1 MKIRTFIL
9 MAAVLAATAL
19 FVACS
24 GGDGDDNGGDTTGT
38 LDPASIRTEKG
49 LSVAVAGQALGA
61 NFGLEADDGAAN
73 INTGGEGSAIGAPVA
88 IPAPNDVPQGLSDQ
102 SRLGVEIAPY
112 PFAPALQQGAAG
124 LTVQGYGSATAAAD
138 EAVIEMWFYR
148 DSYSDIE
155 PLREPST
162 PIEDISS
169 SGSDISGS
177 SSSSDGDI
185 DFAFAEPEPVDPITE
200 ADLAPVIAALESF
213 GASVE
218 FVDNSYGYRDPYY
231 SNATLRAT
239 MTNLDSLDEAVDAA
253 ANAADG
259 LADISNSGSNTYF
272 SLSDCSALERAAM
285 AAAVEDA
292 EERAGVLADV
302 LGVGRGAVVGASSYS
317 YSPYG
322 DSSCSSSYYYG
333 PYPTLGAEGA
343 PGATDVQVFANVGV
357 TYASQ

>member
-1 MKIRTFIL
+1 MKIRTFML

-38 LDPASIRTEKG
+38 LDPSSIRTEKG
-49 LSVAVAGQALGA
+49 LSVALAGQALGA
-61 NFGLEADDGAAN
+61 NFGLESDDGAAN
-73 INTGGEGSAIGAPVA
+73 INTGGGASAIDAPVA

-102 SRLGVEIAPY
+102 SRLGVEIASY

-155 PLREPST
+155 PLREPSP

-177 SSSSDGDI
+177 SSTSDGDI
-185 DFAFAEPEPVDPITE
+185 DFAFAEPAPVDAITE

-231 SNATLRAT
+231 SNVTLRAT
-239 MTNLDSLDEAVDAA
+239 MSDLTSVDAAVDAA
-253 ANAADG
+253 TDAAAG
-259 LADISNSGSNTYF
+259 ITDITSSGSSTYF
-272 SLSDCSALERAAM
+272 SLSDCRALERAAM
-285 AAAVEDA
+285 VAAVEDA
-292 EERAGVLADV
+292 EERANVLAVV
-302 LGVGRGAVVGASSYS
+302 LGVGRGAVTGASNYS

-322 DSSCSSSYYYG
+322 TGSCSSSAYYG
-333 PYPTLGAEGA
+333 GYYAEDGST
-343 PGATDVQVFANVGV
+343 PGATDVQVFSNVGV
-357 TYASQ
+357 TYAIQ

>member
-38 LDPASIRTEKG
+38 LDPSAIRTEKG

-61 NFGLEADDGAAN
+61 NFGLESDDGAAN
-73 INTGGEGSAIGAPVA
+73 LAATGGDSGGASAIGAPVA
-88 IPAPNDVPQGLSDQ
+88 PGIAVDQ
-102 SRLGVEIAPY
+102 AAESRLGVDIAPY
-112 PFAPALQQGAAG
+112 PFAPALQEGAAG

-155 PLREPST
+155 PLREPT
-162 PIEDISS
+162 PPIQGIS
-169 SGSDISGS
+169 SGS
-177 SSSSDGDI
+177 SDGDIDI
-185 DFAFAEPEPVDPITE
+185 DFAFAEPEPIDAITE
-200 ADLAPVIAALESF
+200 ADLASVIAALESF
-213 GASVE
+213 GADVE
-218 FVDNSYGYRDPYY
+218 FVDQNYGYKDPYY
-231 SNATLRAT
+231 SSATLRAT
-239 MTNLDSLDEAVDAA
+239 MSDLGSVDAAVDAA
-253 ANAADG
+253 TDAANG
-259 LADISNSGSNTYF
+259 IADITSSGSSTYF

-285 AAAVEDA
+285 VAAVEDA
-292 EERAGVLADV
+292 EERADALADV

-322 DSSCSSSYYYG
+322 DGSCSSSYYYG
-333 PYPTLGAEGA
+333 GYYDEAGGA
-343 PGATDVQVFANVGV
+343 PGATDVQVFSNVGV
-357 TYASQ
+357 TYAIQ